1 MRLRTLTLF
10 LALANFIPSLSASAQ
25 VGIYGKLDITH
36 FSLSSNNHENFQS
49 PGWFYG
55 PGAGVYYDFL
65 HLGPA
70 SVGADVR
77 GDFLF
82 GNPDKYRSVLFGA
95 RLAVK
100 PPVLPLKPYVQASVG
115 LASSSS
121 PKLGNNGT
129 QFNNKFAYE
138 VLGGA
143 DITIAPGLDWRAIE
157 LGYGKVS
164 AVSSFAGTPPN
175 SVFLLSTGIVFRL
188 P

>member
-1 MRLRTLTLF
+1 
-10 LALANFIPSLSASAQ
+10 
-25 VGIYGKLDITH
+25 
-36 FSLSSNNHENFQS
+36 
-49 PGWFYG
+49 
-55 PGAGVYYDFL
+55 
-65 HLGPA
+65 
-70 SVGADVR
+70 
-77 GDFLF
+77 
-82 GNPDKYRSVLFGA
+82 
-95 RLAVK
+95 
-100 PPVLPLKPYVQASVG
+100 LKPYVQASVG